1 MPLLIGPL
9 AHPLLRARLA
19 PQAIEAEPLQGRL
32 IGGRMAGIAADGWPR
47 LAVGSDSLPLWQADW
62 TPALR
67 RYAAIFGLAP
77 QRHEG
82 REVLGLG
89 EPAEAASEWQPELAA
104 AMADRVLALPW
115 DQPAEAIRRRL
126 PMIASWVASRQRAL
140 AETAGLPHVGPAAID
155 RTRIDSVE
163 EPYADY
169 FSVEAIRLSQHRNDG
184 GRTPPLLRAVF
195 VSGDATVVLPW
206 DPLRDRVM
214 LIDQLRA
221 GPLARGDAQPWL
233 YETVAGRVDAGE
245 TPEQAARRE
254 AVEETGIA
262 VTRLFPAPHN
272 YPSPGAVAEYL
283 YLYVGIADLPD
294 DSAGLGGLATEDE
307 DIRSHLIPRAELTR
321 MALAGEIRNGPL
333 LNLALW
339 LELRRHEIRR
349 ELGLEAETA
358 PAGLPPS

>member
-9 AHPLLRARLA
+9 AHPLIRARLA
-19 PQAIEAEPLQGRL
+19 PQATGAGSLQGRL
-32 IGGRMAGIAADGWPR
+32 EGGGLAGIAADAWPR
-47 LAVGSDSLPLWQADW
+47 LVPGDDDLPLWQADW

-67 RYAAIFGLAP
+67 RYAEIFGLEP
-77 QRHEG
+77 QGHHG
-82 REVLGLG
+82 RELLGLG
-89 EPAEAASEWQPELAA
+89 EPASDAPDWQPELAA
-104 AMADRVLALPW
+104 AMADWLLALPE
-115 DQPAEAIRRRL
+115 DRPAAAIRRRL
-126 PMIASWVASRQRAL
+126 PMIATWVASRQRAG
-140 AETAGLPHVGPAAID
+140 AETQGLPHVGPAAAE
-155 RTRIDSVE
+155 RVRIDSVE
-163 EPYADY
+163 EPYAEY

-184 GRTPPLLRAVF
+184 GWTDPLARAVF

-245 TPEQAARRE
+245 TPQQAARRE

-262 VTRLFPAPHN
+262 ISRLFAAPHN

-283 YLYVGIADLPD
+283 YLYVGIAELPD
-294 DSAGLGGLATEDE
+294 GSAGLGGLATEDE

-339 LELRRHEIRR
+339 LELRHQDIRR
-349 ELGLEAETA
+349 ELAQEAKTV